1 MITRRNILALT
12 GMGLVAG
19 GSIFNLLRGGQAGL
33 SDLAG
38 IGSAN
43 AQGTSAQIEDITLGD
58 QNAPVKVIE
67 YASFTCPHCA
77 SFHADTYEDL
87 KRDYIDTGKVHFT
100 YREVFFDRY
109 GLWAAMIARCA
120 GPERY
125 MSVAEILYAT
135 QGEWARQGDA
145 AAVAD
150 SLKRIGVQAGLSQ
163 EEVDAC
169 LQDADMAQSLVSWYE
184 ANADADNIR
193 STPSFLI
200 NGELAAGNMGL
211 AQIGALIDAAAA
223 G

>member
-19 GSIFNLLRGGQAGL
+19 GSVFNLLRGGQIGL
-33 SDLAG
+33 SGLAG
-38 IGSAN
+38 IGAAN
-43 AQGTSAQIEDITLGD
+43 AQGTAVQIEDITLGD
-58 QNAPVKVIE
+58 EKAPVKVIE

-77 SFHADTYEDL
+77 NFHNDTYKDF

-109 GLWAAMIARCA
+109 GLWAAMVARCA
-120 GPERY
+120 GPDRY
-125 MSVAEILYAT
+125 MSVADILYRT

-145 AAVAD
+145 AAVAE

-169 LQDADMAQSLVSWYE
+169 LNNADLAQSLVSWYE

-200 NGELAAGNMGL
+200 NGELSAGNMGL
-211 AQIGALIDAAAA
+211 AQIGTLIDAAAN
-223 G
+223 

>member
-19 GSIFNLLRGGQAGL
+19 GSVFNLLRGGQIGL
-33 SDLAG
+33 SGLAG
-38 IGSAN
+38 IGAAN
-43 AQGTSAQIEDITLGD
+43 AQGTAVQIEDITLGD
-58 QNAPVKVIE
+58 ENAPVKVIE

-77 SFHADTYEDL
+77 NFHNDTYKDF

-109 GLWAAMIARCA
+109 GLWAAMVARCA
-120 GPERY
+120 GPDRY
-125 MSVAEILYAT
+125 MSVADILYRT

-169 LQDADMAQSLVSWYE
+169 LNNADLAQSLVSWYE

-200 NGELAAGNMGL
+200 NGELSAGNMGL
-211 AQIGALIDAAAA
+211 AQIGTLIDAAAN
-223 G
+223 

>member
-19 GSIFNLLRGGQAGL
+19 GSVFNLLRGGQIGL
-33 SDLAG
+33 SGLAG
-38 IGSAN
+38 IGAAN
-43 AQGTSAQIEDITLGD
+43 AQGTAVQIEDITLGD
-58 QNAPVKVIE
+58 ENAPVKVIE

-77 SFHADTYEDL
+77 NFHNDTYKDF

-109 GLWAAMIARCA
+109 GLWAAMVARCA
-120 GPERY
+120 GPDRY
-125 MSVAEILYAT
+125 MSVADILYRT
-135 QGEWARQGDA
+135 QREWARQGDA

-169 LQDADMAQSLVSWYE
+169 LNNADLAQSLVSWYE

-200 NGELAAGNMGL
+200 NGELSAGNMGL
-211 AQIGALIDAAAA
+211 AQIGTLIDAAAN
-223 G
+223 

>member
-19 GSIFNLLRGGQAGL
+19 GSVFNLLRGGQTALSGL
-33 SDLAG
+33 VG
-38 IGSAN
+38 IGAAN
-43 AQGTSAQIEDITLGD
+43 AQGTAVQIEDITLGD
-58 QNAPVKVIE
+58 ENAPVKVIE

-77 SFHADTYEDL
+77 NFHNDTYKDF

-109 GLWAAMIARCA
+109 GLWAAMVARCA
-120 GPERY
+120 GPDRY
-125 MSVAEILYAT
+125 MSVADILYRT
-135 QGEWARQGDA
+135 QREWARQGDA

-169 LQDADMAQSLVSWYE
+169 LNNADLAQSLVSWYE

-200 NGELAAGNMGL
+200 NGELSAGNMSL
-211 AQIGALIDAAAA
+211 TQIGTLIDAAAS
-223 G
+223 

>member
-19 GSIFNLLRGGQAGL
+19 GSVFNLLRDGQTGL
-33 SDLAG
+33 SGLAG
-38 IGSAN
+38 IGAAN
-43 AQGTSAQIEDITLGD
+43 AQGTAVQIEDITLGD
-58 QNAPVKVIE
+58 ENAPVKVIE

-77 SFHADTYEDL
+77 NFHNDTYKDF

-109 GLWAAMIARCA
+109 GLWAAMVARCA
-120 GPERY
+120 GPDRY
-125 MSVAEILYAT
+125 MGVAEILYAT

-150 SLKRIGVQAGLSQ
+150 SLKRIGLQAGLSQ

-169 LQDADMAQSLVSWYE
+169 LNNADLAQSLVSWYE

-200 NGELAAGNMGL
+200 NGELSAGNMGL
-211 AQIGALIDAAAA
+211 AQIGTLIDAAAN
-223 G
+223 

>member
-1 MITRRNILALT
+1 M
-12 GMGLVAG
+12 
-19 GSIFNLLRGGQAGL
+19 
-33 SDLAG
+33 
-38 IGSAN
+38 
-43 AQGTSAQIEDITLGD
+43 
-58 QNAPVKVIE
+58 KVIE

-77 SFHADTYEDL
+77 NFHTDTYKDF

-109 GLWAAMIARCA
+109 GLWAAMVARCA
-120 GPERY
+120 GPDRY
-125 MSVAEILYAT
+125 MSVADILYRT

-169 LQDADMAQSLVSWYE
+169 LNNADLAQSLVSWYE

-211 AQIGALIDAAAA
+211 AQIGALIDAAAS
-223 G
+223 